1 MMDPI
6 IKLMVELFLVL
17 ALATEQIK
25 QGGPVSAPSD
35 MRMDMRYLCSMC
47 HREIREEVV
56 GEKER
61 QDTGCPR
68 EIGSVDEG
76 RRTVGCC
83 TDLGCRPPSIK
94 RNEQDVTFVIS
105 LPFSPFRCRDRRY
118 SVGDQL
124 QKDIQHWLSPPGPST
139 S

>member
-1 MMDPI
+1 MMDLI

-25 QGGPVSAPSD
+25 QGGPVSVPSD

-47 HREIREEVV
+47 HRKIREEVV

-76 RRTVGCC
+76 
-83 TDLGCRPPSIK
+83 
-94 RNEQDVTFVIS
+94 
-105 LPFSPFRCRDRRY
+105 
-118 SVGDQL
+118 
-124 QKDIQHWLSPPGPST
+124 
-139 S
+139 